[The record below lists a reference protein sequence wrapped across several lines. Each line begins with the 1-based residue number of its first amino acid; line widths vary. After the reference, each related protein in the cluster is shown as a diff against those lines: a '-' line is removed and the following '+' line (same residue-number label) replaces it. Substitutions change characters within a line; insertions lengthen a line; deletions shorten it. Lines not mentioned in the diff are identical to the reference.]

1 MRLLITGGA
10 GTLGAAIVDRML
22 EKGGVE
28 ILALDNFATGARGNL
43 PDAAP
48 HFEFRE
54 GSVEDKAFVDKVF
67 ADFKPTHVIHSAA
80 AYKDPDDWASDART
94 NVEGS
99 INVAKAALAAGVRR
113 LVNFQTA
120 LCYGRPDQV
129 PIPSDAPTRPF
140 TSYGVSK
147 TAGEQI
153 LLMSGLNVVSL
164 RLSNITGPR
173 LAIGPIPTFYQ
184 RIKAGKGCFCSDTV
198 RDFMD
203 QDDFLD
209 FLELALDENAPRGVF
224 NVSTGEGR
232 TIKDIFDVVADH
244 LGVTV
249 DPPPPITP
257 PGEDDVQAVVLDP
270 TETEKAFGWKA
281 RRGFDETMRRM
292 LAWYDEHGVQAVFA
306 HLKAP
311 PQAQESK

>member
-10 GTLGAAIVDRML
+10 GTLGAAIIDRML
-22 EKGGVE
+22 ERGGVE
-28 ILALDNFATGARGNL
+28 ILALDNFATGSRGNL
-43 PDAAP
+43 PEGAP
-48 HFEFRE
+48 GLAFRE
-54 GSVEDKAFVDKVF
+54 GSVADKAFVDQTF

-80 AYKDPDDWASDART
+80 AYKDPDDWVSDAQT
-94 NVEGS
+94 NVIGS
-99 INVAKAALAAGVRR
+99 INVAKAALEAGVKR

-120 LCYGRPDQV
+120 LCYGRPDAV

-153 LLMSGLNVVSL
+153 FLMSGLNLISL

-184 RIKAGKGCFCSDTV
+184 RLKAGKACFCSDTV

-209 FLELALDENAPRGVF
+209 FLELTLDEAAPRGVF
-224 NVSTGEGR
+224 NVSTGEGK
-232 TIKDIFDVVADH
+232 TIKDVFDMVADH
-244 LGVTV
+244 LGVT
-249 DPPPPITP
+249 PEPPPITP
-257 PGEDDVQAVVLDP
+257 PGPDDVQAVVLDP
-270 TETEKAFGWKA
+270 SATERAFGWKA
-281 RRGFDETMRRM
+281 KVSFEETMRRM
-292 LAWYDEHGVQAVFA
+292 LRWYDAHGVLAVYA

-311 PQAQESK
+311 PQTTEA

>member
-22 EKGGVE
+22 ERGGVQ
-28 ILALDNFATGARGNL
+28 ILALDNLATGARGNL

-48 HFEFRE
+48 GFEFRE
-54 GSVEDKAFVDKVF
+54 GSVEDQAFVAQAF
-67 ADFKPTHVIHSAA
+67 ADFAPTHVVHSAA

-99 INVAKAALAAGVRR
+99 AHVAKAALASGVKR

-120 LCYGRPDQV
+120 LCYGRPDAV
-129 PIPSDAPTRPF
+129 PIPVDAPTRPF
-140 TSYGVSK
+140 TSYGITK
-147 TAGEQI
+147 TAGEQFM
-153 LLMSGLNVVSL
+153 LMSGLNVASL

-184 RIKAGKGCFCSDTV
+184 RLKAGKACFCSDTV

-209 FLELALDENAPRGVF
+209 FLDLALDEAAPQGVF

-232 TIKDIFDVVADH
+232 TIKDIFDLVADH
-244 LGVTV
+244 LGVT
-249 DPPPPITP
+249 PEAPPILP
-257 PGEDDVQAVVLDP
+257 PGPDDVQTVVLDP
-270 TETEKAFGWKA
+270 SATEAAFRWKA
-281 RRGFDETMRRM
+281 RRSFDETMRRM
-292 LAWYDEHGVQAVFA
+292 LAWYDTNGVLAVYA

-311 PQAQESK
+311 TAAG

>member
-10 GTLGAAIVDRML
+10 GTLGAAIIDRML
-22 EKGGVE
+22 ERGDVD

-48 HFEFRE
+48 GFAFRE
-54 GSVEDKAFVDKVF
+54 GSIEDKAFVDQAF
-67 ADFKPTHVIHSAA
+67 ADFRPTHVIHAAA

-99 INVAKAALAAGVRR
+99 IHVAKAAVAAGVKR

-120 LCYGRPDQV
+120 LCYGRPDAV
-129 PIPSDAPTRPF
+129 PIPADAPTRPF

-153 LLMSGLNVVSL
+153 MLMSGLNVASL

-184 RIKAGKGCFCSDTV
+184 RIKAGKACFCSDTV

-203 QDDFLD
+203 QEDFLD
-209 FLELALDENAPRGVF
+209 FLDLALDETAPQGVF

-244 LGVTV
+244 LGAT
-249 DPPPPITP
+249 PEPPPILP
-257 PGEDDVQAVVLDP
+257 PGDDDVQAVVLDP
-270 TETEKAFGWKA
+270 SATEAAFGWKA
-281 RRGFDETMRRM
+281 RRGFDETLRRM
-292 LAWYDEHGVQAVFA
+292 LAWYDDHGVQAVFA

-311 PQAQESK
+311 PQAKDA

>member
-10 GTLGAAIVDRML
+10 GTLGAAIVDRL
-22 EKGGVE
+22 LDKGAVD
-28 ILALDNFATGARGNL
+28 ILALDNFATGNRGNL
-43 PDAAP
+43 PDIAP
-48 HFEFRE
+48 GFEFRE
-54 GSVEDKAFVDKVF
+54 GSIEDKAFVDRAF
-67 ADFKPTHVIHSAA
+67 ADFRPTHVIHSAA

-99 INVAKAALAAGVRR
+99 IHVAKAALAAGVKR

-120 LCYGRPDQV
+120 LCYGRPGST
-129 PIPSDAPTRPF
+129 PIPATAPTRPF

-153 LLMSGLNVVSL
+153 MLMSGLNVVSL

-184 RIKAGKGCFCSDTV
+184 RIMAGKACFCSDTV

-209 FLELALDENAPRGVF
+209 FLELALDETAPQGVF

-244 LGVTV
+244 LGAT
-249 DPPPPITP
+249 PEPPPITP
-257 PGEDDVQAVVLDP
+257 PGDDDVQAVVLDP
-270 TETEKAFGWKA
+270 SATEAAFGWKA
-281 RRGFDETMRRM
+281 KRGFDETMRRM
-292 LAWYDEHGVQAVFA
+292 LAWYDQHGVQAVFA

-311 PQAQESK
+311 PQAQESS

>member
-22 EKGGVE
+22 DKGGVE
-28 ILALDNFATGARGNL
+28 ILALDNFATGNRGNL
-43 PDAAP
+43 PEAGT
-48 HFEFRE
+48 HFAFRE
-54 GSVEDKAFVDKVF
+54 GSIEDKAFVDEAF
-67 ADFKPTHVIHSAA
+67 ADFKPTHVIHAAA
-80 AYKDPDDWASDART
+80 AYKDPDDWTADART

-99 INVAKAALAAGVRR
+99 INVAKAAMATGVKR

-120 LCYGRPDQV
+120 LCYGRPDSV
-129 PIPSDAPTRPF
+129 PIPATAPTRPF

-147 TAGEQI
+147 TAGEQVM
-153 LLMSGLNVVSL
+153 LMSGLNVVSL

-184 RIKAGKGCFCSDTV
+184 RIKAGKACFCSDTV

-244 LGVTV
+244 LGVT
-249 DPPPPITP
+249 PEPPPITP
-257 PGEDDVQAVVLDP
+257 PGDDDVQAVVLDP
-270 TETEKAFGWKA
+270 SATEAAFGWTAK
-281 RRGFDETMRRM
+281 RGFDETMRRM
-292 LAWYDEHGVQAVFA
+292 LAWYDQHGVQAVFA

-311 PQAQESK
+311 PQTKDA

>member
-10 GTLGAAIVDRML
+10 GTLGAAIIDRL
-22 EKGGVE
+22 VERGGIE
-28 ILALDNFATGARGNL
+28 ILALDNFATGSRDNL
-43 PDAAP
+43 AP
-48 HFEFRE
+48 GAPGLELRE
-54 GSVEDKAFVDKVF
+54 GSVADKAFIDRAF

-80 AYKDPDDWASDART
+80 AYKDPDDWASDAQT
-94 NVEGS
+94 NVLGA
-99 INVAKAALAAGVRR
+99 IHVAKAALEAGVKR
-113 LVNFQTA
+113 LINFQTA
-120 LCYGRPDQV
+120 LCYGRPDSV
-129 PIPSDAPTRPF
+129 PIKIDNPTRPF

-184 RIKAGKGCFCSDTV
+184 RLKAGKACFCSDTV

-209 FLELALDENAPRGVF
+209 FLELTLDEAGPRGVF

-232 TIKDIFDVVADH
+232 TIKDVFDVVANH
-244 LGVTV
+244 LGVT
-249 DPPPPITP
+249 PPAPPITP
-257 PGEDDVQAVVLDP
+257 PGADDVQAVVLDP
-270 TETEKAFGWKA
+270 TATEAAFNWKA
-281 RRGFDETMRRM
+281 KVGFEETMRKM
-292 LAWYDEHGVQAVFA
+292 LHWYDAHGVLAVYA

-311 PQAQESK
+311 PQTEKA